1 MGIEKHVTVNTIQ
14 TLIVHLCVKYYTF
27 LTFSAEC
34 RTNIMFH
41 FGYDICWLLFLFSLK
56 SIMYLRCCICWPSYK
71 KSRRQEREK
80 MIIVL
85 EHFGVYTSLT
95 VITFVIKLHWYI
107 TIRREPWKTNP
118 RLLFP
123 FNHLIHTLPFFFV
136 KDVNNEHVYKDK
148 SNYCFLK
155 ENI

>member
-14 TLIVHLCVKYYTF
+14 TLIVDLCVKYYTF
-27 LTFSAEC
+27 LTFSAER

-118 RLLFP
+118 SLLFP
-123 FNHLIHTLPFFFV
+123 FNHLIHTLPFFFL
-136 KDVNNEHVYKDK
+136 
-148 SNYCFLK
+148 LK
-155 ENI
+155 MWTTNMCIKTSQIIVF

>member
-14 TLIVHLCVKYYTF
+14 TLIVDLCVKYYTF
-27 LTFSAEC
+27 LTFSAER
-34 RTNIMFH
+34 RTNIVFH
-41 FGYDICWLLFLFSLK
+41 FGYDLCWLLFLFSLK

-95 VITFVIKLHWYI
+95 VIMHLRHKTSLIYNNTARTVKDQSKATFSIQPLDTYSS
-107 TIRREPWKTNP
+107 
-118 RLLFP
+118 
-123 FNHLIHTLPFFFV
+123 FFFL
-136 KDVNNEHVYKDK
+136 
-148 SNYCFLK
+148 LK
-155 ENI
+155 MWTTNMCIKTSQIIVF